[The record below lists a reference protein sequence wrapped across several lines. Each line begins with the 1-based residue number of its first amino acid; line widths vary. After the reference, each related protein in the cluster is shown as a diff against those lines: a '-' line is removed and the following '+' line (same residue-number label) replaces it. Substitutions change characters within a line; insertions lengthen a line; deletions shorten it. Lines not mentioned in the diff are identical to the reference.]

1 MPIDANAVGREGQR
15 ETLAAQYPNIV
26 RIAKSYL
33 GLGRDAATQVVF
45 EALCES
51 EHYTLLS
58 GEELFNAAY
67 DAVVAADRP

>member
-15 ETLAAQYPNIV
+15 ETLAAQFPRIV
-26 RIAKSYL
+26 ATAKSYL
-33 GLGRDAATQVVF
+33 SLGREPAIQVVF

-51 EHYTLLS
+51 PHYTLLT
-58 GEELFNAAY
+58 GEELFNAAH